1 MSGGRN
7 LASKPPFSFLKSGAA
22 PFFTRNSRYFLFWQ
36 KGCWVRRLFREAQSM
51 PKLCAQSAFEAHS
64 VSTKRGRDLRHD
76 PPDPPQT
83 TRGPK
88 KNQNA
93 FQLPLVSGHP
103 SRAMF
108 QNELFLL
115 NNVEPPQKIS
125 ARSVG
130 AAILVPPTPSS
141 PPGRNNVRKGHRFL
155 SLNAPRASPRPLKP
169 NNVRKGHRFLTLN
182 APRASPQTP
191 KAK

>member
-1 MSGGRN
+1 MARRHFFNVFHGTFFFCKRGVGCDAFFGKRNLCPNCAYKARLRPKTFLQSGGAICDRT
-7 LASKPPFSFLKSGAA
+7 PR
-22 PFFTRNSRYFLFWQ
+22 T
-36 KGCWVRRLFREAQSM
+36 
-51 PKLCAQSAFEAHS
+51 
-64 VSTKRGRDLRHD
+64 
-76 PPDPPQT
+76 PPQT
-83 TRGPK
+83 ARGPK

-169 NNVRKGHRFLTLN
+169 NNVRKGHRCLTLN